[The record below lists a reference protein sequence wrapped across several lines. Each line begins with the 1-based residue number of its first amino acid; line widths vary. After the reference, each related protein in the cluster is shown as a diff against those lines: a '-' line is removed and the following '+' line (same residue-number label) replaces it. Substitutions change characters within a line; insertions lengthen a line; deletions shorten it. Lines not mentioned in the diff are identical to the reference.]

1 MREAEENIKFK
12 MEIDVLVPIPRTV
25 TRDFTSLK
33 HLRQWQKRNDIDGS
47 LYCFAHREYLL
58 NEKGEWEQ
66 FTVIG
71 KQVVTIGTATE
82 KLKYRIAVK
91 MTAAD
96 YFRLLTRSHEA
107 GVSPSEYM
115 RECFRNGHVKE
126 RLSEE
131 HAGYIRQLCGMANNL
146 NQLARKANAGGFHD
160 ERWDCKVA
168 VARIHELITKIGI

>member
-1 MREAEENIKFK
+1 
-12 MEIDVLVPIPRTV
+12 MEQT
-25 TRDFTSLK
+25 K
-33 HLRQWQKRNDIDGS
+33 EHKERN
-47 LYCFAHREYLL
+47 
-58 NEKGEWEQ
+58 KGGRPKKE
-66 FTVIG
+66 
-71 KQVVTIGTATE
+71 ATE

-160 ERWDCKVA
+160 ERWSESQLRSAEQHPYHHTGK
-168 VARIHELITKIGI
+168 ELHHWHWYLLSFQLQN